1 MTHGVDQKVDGLI
14 TSMGNTLATVREAL
28 EVADPN
34 SPAAVNL
41 NSALEELSA
50 AARSIRILAD
60 YLERHPESLVHGKKG
75 E

>member
-1 MTHGVDQKVDGLI
+1 VDGL
-14 TSMGNTLATVREAL
+14 TASMEKTLATVRETL
-28 EVADPN
+28 EVIDPN

-41 NSALEELSA
+41 NSALKELSA

-60 YLERHPESLVHGKKG
+60 YLEQHPESLVHGKKG